1 MIFIIYVLCA
11 LTSLACA
18 VLLHRNARRAGSRML
33 FWCGMCFWL
42 LSAANVLAIVD
53 HYMVPVDVQLWPLRH
68 GVGLLAVAVLLY
80 GLVFEE
86 R

>member
-1 MIFIIYVLCA
+1 MIFLIYVLCA

-42 LSAANVLAIVD
+42 LTLSNVLVIVD
-53 HYMVPVDVQLWPLRH
+53 HYVVPGVPMWPLRH
-68 GVGLLAVAVLLY
+68 GTSLLAVAVLLY

>member
-42 LSAANVLAIVD
+42 MTLSNVLVIVD
-53 HYMVPVDVQLWPLRH
+53 HYVLSADVTLWPLRL
-68 GVGLLAVAVLLY
+68 GTALLAVSLLLY
-80 GLVFEE
+80 GLIFEE